1 MDAYYEEVWENPRD
15 CRNVVFEALNRYVES
30 RVPSGWGKKAL
41 DVGAGKGTIT
51 RMLLKKGY
59 DVTVLDTNKAFVDD
73 LVTTLHLQGIVG
85 SISKVKLREDYDL
98 ITCIEVLQNLT
109 REEAQKA
116 MMNMMMHTDKLFVN
130 ISNRNSFHGRYVKA
144 RGWQLPFV
152 HTYVPSELESML
164 SPWFKVTHRRG
175 IGLVTPVSLFKEFK
189 VVLIPKRAATFINRL
204 DNYALKHC
212 HLYYVEAEPALSLSY
227 GKWLWNI
234 ILPTLKAALKI
245 LYEKKE
251 GNGLK

>member
-1 MDAYYEEVWENPRD
+1 MSKDMHAYYEEIWENPKD

-59 DVTVLDTNKAFVDD
+59 DVTVLDTNEAFVDD
-73 LVTTLHLQGIVG
+73 LVTTLHVKGIVG
-85 SISKVKLREDYDL
+85 SISKVKLRKNYDL

-116 MMNMMMHTDKLFVN
+116 MVNMMMHTSKLLVN
-130 ISNRNSFHGRYVKA
+130 ISNRNSFHGRYVEV

-152 HTYVPSELESML
+152 HTYVPSDLESML
-164 SPWFKVTHRRG
+164 SPVGIFHPWFKVTHRKG
-175 IGLVTPVSLFKEFK
+175 IGLVTPISLFKEFK
-189 VVLIPKRAATFINRL
+189 VVLMPRAMAKFINDRL
-204 DNYALKHC
+204 DKYALKHC
-212 HLYYVEAEPALSLSY
+212 HLYYVEAEPFSITES
-227 GKWLWNI
+227 
-234 ILPTLKAALKI
+234 
-245 LYEKKE
+245 EK
-251 GNGLK
+251 